1 VHDQQLGSGSFA
13 SFYFPLLYGFVTST
27 MAVVVLVLMRK
38 LVSLVYYKSNGRT
51 KISEDSLQD
60 LLRKFERSF
69 IKGAISGVC
78 MASTAT
84 GLIVSFAVL
93 PIILTLLSCY
103 VTLLSCYV
111 VFCCCDRGND
121 DDDEEHE
128 QTSEEDLHIR
138 SSDGYRNCMVV

>member
-1 VHDQQLGSGSFA
+1 
-13 SFYFPLLYGFVTST
+13 

-84 GLIVSFAVL
+84 GPLIVSFAG
-93 PIILTLLSCY
+93 Y

-111 VFCCCDRGND
+111 FFCCCDRGND
-121 DDDEEHE
+121 DDDEVHE
-128 QTSEEDLHIR
+128 QASEEDLHIR